1 MHHDAPVFVPTS
13 PGRTFQGKLFHI
25 LHKPAPTSLAGRY
38 VNYFLTAIILINC
51 AAVALETVPSVY
63 RGREIAFFWLEAV
76 STGIFLVEYVARL
89 WVCVEQTRFARPVVG
104 RLHYALQPLPLLDLI
119 VIATYLAPVD
129 LRFLR
134 IFRLTR
140 LLRVLNLE
148 AFDQSLQSVSRSLG
162 RRKHLLIVSVAAMLT
177 VAYCFAALLYMVEHA
192 VQPERFSSIPE
203 TLWWA
208 VVTLTT
214 IGYGDMTPVTSVG
227 KFLSGAIVLVGIGV
241 FALPSAIV
249 TAAILEAGADKQ
261 THCPHCGKHIDGE
274 G

>member
-1 MHHDAPVFVPTS
+1 MDRSARS
-13 PGRTFQGKLFHI
+13 YCFQI

-38 VNYFLTAIILINC
+38 VNYFLTAIILANC
-51 AAVALETVPSVY
+51 AAVALETVPAIY
-63 RGREIAFFWLEAV
+63 GRNERLFYWLEAV
-76 STGIFLVEYVARL
+76 STGIFVVEYIARL
-89 WVCVEQTRFARPVVG
+89 WVCVEQTRFSQPFAG
-104 RLHYALQPLPLLDLI
+104 RLRYALQPLPLLDLI

-148 AFDQSLQSVSRSLG
+148 AFDHSLHAISRSMAK
-162 RRKHLLIVSVAAMLT
+162 RKHLLIVAVAAMLT
-177 VAYCFAALLYMVEHA
+177 VAYCFAALLYMVEHHA
-192 VQPERFSSIPE
+192 QPDRFSSIPE

-214 IGYGDMTPVTSVG
+214 IGYGDITPITPLG
-227 KFLSGAIVLVGIGV
+227 KLLSGAIVLVGIGV

-249 TAAILEAGADKQ
+249 TAAILEAGADQ
-261 THCPHCGKHIDGE
+261 RSHCPHCGKHIDDV
-274 G
+274 